1 MNNAI
6 LSTTKLLQSEN
17 VYVKHTLGN
26 YDSNEY
32 LWTFINFTLIKE
44 D

>member
-1 MNNAI
+1 MNII
-6 LSTTKLLQSEN
+6 LSTTKLLPSEN
-17 VYVKHTLGN
+17 IYVENTLGN

-32 LWTFINFTLIKE
+32 LCMFINFTLIKE